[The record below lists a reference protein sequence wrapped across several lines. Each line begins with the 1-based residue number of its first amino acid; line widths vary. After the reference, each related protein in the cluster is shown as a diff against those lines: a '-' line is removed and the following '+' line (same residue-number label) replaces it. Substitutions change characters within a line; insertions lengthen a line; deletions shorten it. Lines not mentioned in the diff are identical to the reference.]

1 MNGKIAR
8 SISTALA
15 GSALAA
21 GIFIGSIGAGAAAQA
36 SPTDAGAATCNMT
49 MPTNVAPA
57 AGDPNMLTRAGMIN
71 RLNPVAPGN
80 NSGMDASCAA
90 S

>member
-1 MNGKIAR
+1 MNGRIAR

-21 GIFIGSIGAGAAAQA
+21 GIFLGSIGLGAAAQA
-36 SPTDAGAATCNMT
+36 SPTDAGASTCNMT

-57 AGDPNMLTRAGMIN
+57 AGAPNNMTRAGMIN
-71 RLNPVAPGN
+71 RLNPVTPGT
-80 NSGMDASCAA
+80 NSGMDAACTA